1 MSKHDDGVNFVI
13 YKRPKLEEA
22 IAKRVEGVDIVQVV
36 RQLAADDGVV
46 TKGEKPD
53 TAILRGTTNFT
64 GARIKRIISDAY
76 NVESFLQDHPMVNG
90 ISNKSPT
97 GY

>member
-1 MSKHDDGVNFVI
+1 MSQHDDGVNFVI
-13 YKRPKLEEA
+13 YKRNNLNEEVA
-22 IAKRVEGVDIVQVV
+22 RRVEGVDIVQVV
-36 RQLAADDGVV
+36 RQLAGDDGTVS
-46 TKGEKPD
+46 KGNKPN

-64 GARIKRIISDAY
+64 GARIKRAIADAY
-76 NVESFLQDHPMVNG
+76 NVESFLQDHPQVNG